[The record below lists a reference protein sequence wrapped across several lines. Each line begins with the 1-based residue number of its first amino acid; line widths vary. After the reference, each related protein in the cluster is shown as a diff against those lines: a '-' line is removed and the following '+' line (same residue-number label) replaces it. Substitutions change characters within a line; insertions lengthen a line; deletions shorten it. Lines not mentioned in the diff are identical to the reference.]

1 MKTDMQLH
9 QDVLA
14 ELTSDPRLYDCGQLI
29 GVGANHGIVTLAG
42 SVPSHLEKVAAEH
55 AVERVAGVRAVINK
69 LVVTGSNAGLA
80 PPDGEIALQNV
91 DGVAWDGEVR
101 DREVVES
108 DVSQSIKEA
117 LERRADRTAS
127 HIIVDAKDGVVSLTG
142 SVPSFADRR
151 AAETAAWSIPGV
163 TEVRDA
169 IAVVL

>member
-14 ELTSDPRLYDCGQLI
+14 ELTSDPRLYDCGEEI
-29 GVGANHGIVTLAG
+29 GVGANHGVVTLAG
-42 SVPSHLEKVAAEH
+42 PVTSYIERLAAER
-55 AVERVAGVRAVINK
+55 AVERVAGVNAVINK
-69 LVVTGSNAGLA
+69 LTVSIPSDGLA
-80 PPDGEIALQNV
+80 HPDGELTNIDRL
-91 DGVAWDGEVR
+91 AWDGEVPKN
-101 DREVVES
+101 EVAET

-117 LERRADRTAS
+117 LKRRANRTAS
-127 HIIVDAKDGVVSLTG
+127 QIIVDAKGGVVSLTG

-151 AAETAAWSIPGV
+151 AAETAAWSIPGE